1 MNLSKLAKLCG
12 VSVSTVSKA
21 FSESS
26 EISESTR
33 ERIFSV
39 AKENGS
45 FEKYFKPRYKKRIIA
60 VICPELIGIH
70 YPDMVTY
77 MEKII
82 SDAGDTMLISVGN
95 FSAEKQDELL
105 DYYINFAHA
114 DGIIVIE
121 PQKKIHIKTDVPI
134 VQIGMN
140 NESSQVHCVDVN
152 IRPAMEKLL
161 QRLVSYGHKK
171 IGFVGETNTGVE
183 YSYFEQAFKK
193 TCLLP
198 NEKYVSIN
206 DKRFFD
212 CGYYGA
218 DELIKRGDMP
228 TAVFAAY
235 NYIAE
240 GIIQRF
246 SEEGICIPED
256 VSLICMDDIDIQPYK
271 RVRLARIKMHLDVLS
286 SEAVNLLYR
295 MINSN
300 YEMTKQVITV
310 TRQFEEGDSISIVKT
325 EQAKNQ
331 K

>member
-1 MNLSKLAKLCG
+1 MNLTKLAQLCG

-26 EISESTR
+26 EISEATR

-39 AKENGS
+39 AKEHGCL
-45 FEKYFKPRYKKRIIA
+45 EKYFKPKYKKRIIA
-60 VICPELIGIH
+60 VICPEVLGIH
-70 YPDMVTY
+70 YSEMITY

-82 SDAGDTMLISVGN
+82 SDSGDTMLISVGN

-105 DYYINFAHA
+105 HYYINFAHA
-114 DGIIVIE
+114 DGVIVIE

-161 QRLVSYGHKK
+161 LRLVSYGHKK
-171 IGFVGETNTGVE
+171 IGFVGEINTKVE
-183 YSYFEQAFKK
+183 YSSFEQAFKK

-198 NEKYVSIN
+198 NEKYVCIN

-228 TAVFAAY
+228 TAIFAAY
-235 NYIAE
+235 KHIAD

-246 SEEGICIPED
+246 GEEGIKIPED
-256 VSLICMDDIDIQPYK
+256 VSLICMDDIDLQPYK
-271 RVRLARIKMHLDVLS
+271 VVHLARIKMHLDVLS

-295 MINSN
+295 MMDSKF
-300 YEMTKQVITV
+300 EMAKQVITV
-310 TRQFEEGDSISIVKT
+310 TRQFEEGDSIAEVK
-325 EQAKNQ
+325 KG
-331 K
+331 